1 MWEARW
7 ICVTLFSLDRLLFVL
22 LLQSLQNH
30 YHPDVA
36 RAAAILNLSLSE
48 IEDDISGLLELSAS
62 EVALLGFCE

>member
-7 ICVTLFSLDRLLFVL
+7 ICVTLFSLDCLLFVL

-62 EVALLGFCE
+62 EVALLGLCE